1 MKKIKVILDCDTGL
15 DDGIAIATLG
25 AIKNF
30 EILGICTVAGNVEV
44 NKTTQNTLDILNNL
58 NKDTKVFKGLNK
70 PLKRDL
76 KVAYD
81 FHGESGI
88 GNLSFDKSSKKEE
101 EIDAISFMKNMIEL
115 YPNEVNIVAVG
126 PSTNVAKLLIENK
139 NIDKNIASITFMGG
153 SLCGGNVT
161 DFAEFNVY
169 CDPEASKIL
178 INSQTKIRM
187 IGLDA
192 TMKGKLYKEDIAFL
206 NELSS
211 KEAKLTKILYDEMLS
226 VRGNMGFEFAVFHDS
241 TALISL
247 VRGDLFKFE
256 KINLDVSLD
265 EKNLGET
272 YKKSGGK
279 EVEVALDFDKNGFKD
294 YMKDIFK

>member
-25 AIKNF
+25 AIEEF
-30 EILGICTVAGNVEV
+30 DVLGICTVAGNVEV
-44 NKTTQNTLDILNNL
+44 EKTTQNTLDILNAL
-58 NKDTKVFKGLNK
+58 VKKTKVYKGLSK
-70 PLKRDL
+70 PLERDL
-76 KVAYD
+76 EVAYD

-88 GNLSFDKSSKKEE
+88 GNLTFEKSNNNEE
-101 EIDAISFMKNMIEL
+101 KNDAVSFMKEMISL

-126 PSTNVAKLLIENK
+126 PSTNVAKLLIDNPE
-139 NIDKNIASITFMGG
+139 IDKKIASITFMGG
-153 SLCGGNVT
+153 SLSGGNVT
-161 DFAEFNVY
+161 DFAEFNVF
-169 CDPEASKIL
+169 CDPEACKTIV
-178 INSQTKIRM
+178 NSNTKIRM

-192 TMKGKLYKEDIAFL
+192 TMKGKLYRKDVEFL
-206 NELSS
+206 DKLSS
-211 KEAKLTKILYDEMLS
+211 KEAHVTKLLYDEMLN

-247 VRGDLFKFE
+247 VREDLFKFE
-256 KINLDVSLD
+256 QVELDVSLD

-272 YKKSGGK
+272 YVKLGGK
-279 EVEVALDFDKNGFKD
+279 RVEVALDFDKLAFIS

>member
-25 AIKNF
+25 VIKDF
-30 EILGICTVAGNVEV
+30 EVLGICTVAGNVEV
-44 NKTTQNTLDILNNL
+44 DKTTKNTLDLLNNL
-58 NKDTKVFKGLNK
+58 DKNIKVYKGLHK
-70 PLKRDL
+70 PLERKL
-76 KVAYD
+76 EVAYD

-101 EIDAISFMKNMIEL
+101 EIDAVSFMKSMIEL

-126 PSTNVAKLLIENK
+126 PSTNVAKLLIENE
-139 NIDKNIASITFMGG
+139 NIGKNIASITFMGG

-178 INSQTKIRM
+178 INGQSKVRM
-187 IGLDA
+187 VGLDA
-192 TMKGKLYKEDIAFL
+192 TMKGRLYREDIAFL
-206 NELSS
+206 DKLDS
-211 KEAKLTKILYDEMLS
+211 KEAKLTKILYDEMLN

-241 TALISL
+241 IALISL
-247 VRGDLFKFE
+247 VRKDLFKFE
-256 KINLDVSLD
+256 KINLDVSL
-265 EKNLGET
+265 N
-272 YKKSGGK
+272 
-279 EVEVALDFDKNGFKD
+279 
-294 YMKDIFK
+294 